1 MATDAPERIWVS
13 KNTWTERKWSDP
25 SDYGWYVLA
34 SRRLSPELVARLRA
48 QLRWS
53 DNYQKGDYLSG
64 HIAPEPWDAL
74 VRSVWAEVQDG

>member
-34 SRRLSPELVARLRA
+34 SRRLSPETVERLRHVLA
-48 QLRWS
+48 PDAREVNDWS
-53 DNYQKGDYLSG
+53 REAAELLIDIL
-64 HIAPEPWDAL
+64 
-74 VRSVWAEVQDG
+74 AEVQDE